1 MERVVFQLE
10 DSDVRLACLLNP
22 ESLVIKRRAGVRS
35 RSSSGNIVTGASM
48 KDDSLIYT
56 GGGST
61 WLDLDLLFDVTI
73 AGSSITHKDVADV
86 RDLTR
91 PLWNLAENRQDRI
104 ANRRLPRC
112 LFFWGT
118 ECIITGVVTAVAE
131 RLEYFTAEGVPRRSW
146 LRLRLVRVD
155 ETVSGEEPISPP
167 ALSALELFSEN
178 GGELEGDAMV
188 HEVLGSGPSTEG
200 DEDCP
205 PGERLDQIAYRYLGD
220 PSRWRELA
228 IFNNIDDPFCMA
240 AGLALEIP
248 AALNKPTVP

>member
-1 MERVVFQLE
+1 MDRVAFQLE
-10 DSDVRLACLLNP
+10 DADVRLGCLLNP
-22 ESLVIKRRAGVRS
+22 ESLVIKRRAGIRP
-35 RSSSGNIVTGASM
+35 RSSSGNVVTGASM
-48 KDDSLIYT
+48 RDDSLIYT

-73 AGSSITHKDVADV
+73 AGSSITSEDV

-91 PLWNLAENRQDRI
+91 PLWDLAENKRGRLS
-104 ANRRLPRC
+104 NGRLPRC

-118 ECIITGVVTAVAE
+118 HCIIAGVVTAVAE

-155 ETVSGEEPISPP
+155 ESVAAEETTPLPGLGP
-167 ALSALELFSEN
+167 LELLPES
-178 GGELEGDAMV
+178 GGEIEGDVLV
-188 HEVLGSGPSTEG
+188 HEVLGSGPSAEG
-200 DEDCP
+200 DGGCF

-220 PSRWRELA
+220 PASWRDLA
-228 IFNNIDDPFCMA
+228 IFNNIDNPFCMA

-248 AALNKPTVP
+248 AALSTSIVS